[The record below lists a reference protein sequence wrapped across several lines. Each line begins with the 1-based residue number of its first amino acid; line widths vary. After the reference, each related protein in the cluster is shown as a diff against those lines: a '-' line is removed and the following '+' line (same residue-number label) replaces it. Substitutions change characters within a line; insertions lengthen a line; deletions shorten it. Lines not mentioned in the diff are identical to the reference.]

1 MGVKYLW
8 SIVEPVCKEKPV
20 AELFGKR
27 LAIDTACWVVRDNQV
42 LPSHIPKPHLR
53 NLFFRTASLLEN
65 GIDPIYVLE
74 GKAPE
79 LKGKVMKKRQEARF
93 GSCQTIAS
101 GSASTTQNSTG
112 RCRYKFIQQECKELL
127 TALGVITITSM
138 GEAEAACA
146 GLNRQGA
153 VDGCI
158 TVDGDAFLYGAK
170 MVYRNLSTDITNF
183 VCQEYSMD
191 LIETRLNFSRDK
203 LVAMAILFGCDYLP
217 DGVPG
222 VGKESALRVI
232 STWKNGQALEI
243 LKSWLSEETV
253 GDSIPLRPAHCSQ
266 CKHPGS
272 LRSHAKSGCLHC
284 KTTGGGCKPSSGVCH
299 CEWHLNEIHYEEV
312 AIREKLKRLKELNLE
327 EIFDEFKNENHLER
341 KGGAIQPWQMPCI
354 QTFLDI
360 ATKKLKW
367 ESHYAA
373 AKVLPLLSRWIII
386 HGKSQC
392 QKQFAVTPLRILK
405 KRVKR
410 GCPMYEVE
418 WKFNNENETFPSHFN
433 TLEPQFLIEKD
444 FQFLIPIP
452 VPKPLKP
459 SRRKNEKKKI
469 KPFDNVRKH
478 DVVDMFRNMNLET
491 KKKLDSSTT
500 ISEDLSLAD
509 LSGGT
514 DDSDLSAIVNHICNK
529 KTKSADDGRIPD
541 SDADFHYHE
550 EKSSFTSSPSKSP
563 VLPRDSLGD
572 YMIQKFDLQQQDE
585 RPLPNFSLNFS
596 FEKFLETSTTLA
608 HSRLNDTNSAVMFST
623 PLKQSSNSRENAEQ
637 DSFATPSPLAE
648 RFSRVR
654 I

>member
-1 MGVKYLW
+1 
-8 SIVEPVCKEKPV
+8 
-20 AELFGKR
+20 
-27 LAIDTACWVVRDNQV
+27 
-42 LPSHIPKPHLR
+42 
-53 NLFFRTASLLEN
+53 
-65 GIDPIYVLE
+65 
-74 GKAPE
+74 
-79 LKGKVMKKRQEARF
+79 
-93 GSCQTIAS
+93 
-101 GSASTTQNSTG
+101 
-112 RCRYKFIQQECKELL
+112 
-127 TALGVITITSM
+127 
-138 GEAEAACA
+138 
-146 GLNRQGA
+146 
-153 VDGCI
+153 
-158 TVDGDAFLYGAK
+158 
-170 MVYRNLSTDITNF
+170 
-183 VCQEYSMD
+183 
-191 LIETRLNFSRDK
+191 
-203 LVAMAILFGCDYLP
+203 
-217 DGVPG
+217 
-222 VGKESALRVI
+222 
-232 STWKNGQALEI
+232 
-243 LKSWLSEETV
+243 
-253 GDSIPLRPAHCSQ
+253 
-266 CKHPGS
+266 
-272 LRSHAKSGCLHC
+272 
-284 KTTGGGCKPSSGVCH
+284 
-299 CEWHLNEIHYEEV
+299 
-312 AIREKLKRLKELNLE
+312 
-327 EIFDEFKNENHLER
+327 
-341 KGGAIQPWQMPCI
+341 
-354 QTFLDI
+354 
-360 ATKKLKW
+360 
-367 ESHYAA
+367 
-373 AKVLPLLSRWIII
+373 
-386 HGKSQC
+386 
-392 QKQFAVTPLRILK
+392 
-405 KRVKR
+405 
-410 GCPMYEVE
+410 MYEVE

-541 SDADFHYHE
+541 SDADYHYHE